1 MKNQSQG
8 RSASSNAQE
17 RTFKDYLATI
27 LRGKWIALGSLVV
40 GAGLAAL
47 VTFLMDPVYQAS
59 CQVLLNTRDLQSSIF
74 IESVRPV
81 RGENITQNEMT
92 ILQSKTL
99 ADSVAAA
106 ILRVKYI
113 PGTQSLLP
121 IVRSQADDASAD
133 SVATHTW
140 VSGMVTSVIEFEP
153 IRESDVIKI
162 TARAEHPAEAAL
174 LANTY
179 AEAYRDRNIYLS
191 RSKSRSFR
199 QFLEEQAAER
209 RRQLE
214 VTEDSLKGYME
225 RQGIV
230 SLDDESRKVIDQL
243 AQLEAS
249 RDEAGVQLRQERN
262 TLQAYQE
269 QLPQQETNVARV
281 MGEASDP
288 YIRLLQEQLAK
299 LEVQRDMVIAQNPS
313 AVGREIVNETT
324 REIDAQISALRLKLQ
339 KRTDD
344 FLRTLTAGQGSGIGD
359 AAGYLKSVKQKIL
372 EKEIEVQALEEKKK
386 AIESVI
392 ASYEVQFNRIPR
404 KNLDL
409 ARLQRS
415 RATNEKVYLMIEEKF
430 NEANITEQSNVG
442 YVEIIEPASV
452 PRRPSSPKP
461 LLNLALGAVFGL
473 ILGLGAI
480 FVRDYFDVRIHAPE
494 DIKRRGLQPLA
505 SVIRMNGIM
514 AAGDGHGGKARQPG
528 QTDPRLVTLHLPFSP
543 VAESFRQLRTNLSFS
558 RGGTPAGILL
568 ITSSAPGEGKSTTAT
583 NLAIAY
589 AQSGKR
595 ALLVDG
601 DLRKPSLD
609 ETFGAK
615 HKPGFTE
622 ILKRTATLE
631 SVAQRTPVEKLFLVS
646 SGSIPG
652 NSGELLS
659 ADVLREFLV
668 EARASFD
675 VVIFDSSP
683 LLAVSDP
690 SVLATFADATL
701 LVVAAGKTR
710 VQEIEQSQ
718 DILNNVGVKIA
729 GVVLNNFN
737 PREAYGFV
745 YKKDKMNYYYGYGN
759 RKAPGKSDG
768 APTRAGSTHTSSGQ
782 AS

>member
-8 RSASSNAQE
+8 KGVVSANQE
-17 RTFKDYLATI
+17 RSFKDYLATI
-27 LRGKWIALGSLVV
+27 LRGKWIALGALAG
-40 GAGLAAL
+40 GAGVAAL

-59 CQVLLNTRDLQSSIF
+59 CQVLLNTRDLQSSLF

-99 ADSVAAA
+99 ADSVAARL
-106 ILRVKYI
+106 LRVKFI
-113 PGTQSLLP
+113 PGSKALLP
-121 IVRSQADDASAD
+121 IVRSQAEDATAD
-133 SVATHTW
+133 SIATPTW
-140 VSGMVTSVIEFEP
+140 VSGMVTGVIEFEP
-153 IRESDVIKI
+153 VRESDVIRI
-162 TARAEHPAEAAL
+162 TAKAKHPAEAAL
-174 LANTY
+174 IANTY

-230 SLDDESRKVIDQL
+230 SLDDESRKIIDQL
-243 AQLEAS
+243 SQLEAA
-249 RDEAGVQLRQERN
+249 RDAAEVQLRQERN
-262 TLQAYQE
+262 TLQAYRE

-313 AVGREIVNETT
+313 VVGREIVNEAT
-324 REIDAQISALRLKLQ
+324 REVDAQISSLRLKLQ

-344 FLRTLTAGQGSGIGD
+344 FLRTLTPAQGGGVTD
-359 AAGYLKSVKQKIL
+359 AASYLKSVKQKIL

-386 AIESVI
+386 AISAVLGQ
-392 ASYEVQFNRIPR
+392 YEGQFNRIPR

-409 ARLQRS
+409 ARLQRA

-473 ILGLGAI
+473 LLGLGGVFA
-480 FVRDYFDVRIHAPE
+480 REYFDVRIHAPE
-494 DIKRRGLQPLA
+494 DLKRRGLHHLA
-505 SVIRMNGIM
+505 SVVRMNGIG
-514 AAGDGHGGKARQPG
+514 AAHETPEGKAATHG
-528 QTDPRLVTLHLPFSP
+528 QNDPRLVTLHLPFSP
-543 VAESFRQLRTNLSFS
+543 IAESFRQLRTNLSFA
-558 RGGTPAGILL
+558 RGGTPAGVLL
-568 ITSSAPGEGKSTTAT
+568 VTSASPGDGKSTAAA

-589 AQSGKR
+589 AQAGKR
-595 ALLVDG
+595 VLLVDG
-601 DLRKPSLD
+601 DLRKPTLD

-622 ILKRTATLE
+622 VLRRAATLE
-631 SVAQRTPVEKLFLVS
+631 SAAQRTLVDKLFLLS
-646 SGSIPG
+646 SGSIVG
-652 NSGELLS
+652 NAGELLG
-659 ADVLREFLV
+659 AEVVREFLV
-668 EARASFD
+668 EARSSYD

-690 SVLATFADATL
+690 SVLATFAEAVL
-701 LVVAAGKTR
+701 LVVASGRTR
-710 VQEIEQSQ
+710 AQEIEQSQ
-718 DILNNVGVKIA
+718 DILNNVSVKIT
-729 GVVLNNFN
+729 GVILNNFD
-737 PREAYGFV
+737 PRQAYGFV

-759 RKAPGKSDG
+759 RKAPHRSNGTPAK
-768 APTRAGSTHTSSGQ
+768 AGSAHSS
-782 AS
+782 

>member
-8 RSASSNAQE
+8 RGSTSPPNE
-17 RTFKDYLATI
+17 RAFKDYLATI
-27 LRGKWIALGSLVV
+27 FRGKWVVLGALAAGV
-40 GAGLAAL
+40 GLAAL
-47 VTFLMDPVYQAS
+47 ATSLMDPVYQSS
-59 CQVLLNTRDLQSSIF
+59 CQVLLNTRELQSSLF

-81 RGENITQNEMT
+81 RGENITQNEMS

-99 ADSVAAA
+99 AESVAARVLRVKFIPGTKTLLPVVRSTYDDAAPDSVANQ
-106 ILRVKYI
+106 
-113 PGTQSLLP
+113 GW
-121 IVRSQADDASAD
+121 
-133 SVATHTW
+133 VAGQ
-140 VSGMVTSVIEFEP
+140 VISVIDFEP
-153 IRESDVIKI
+153 IRESDVIRI
-162 TARAEHPAEAAL
+162 TARSPIPSEAAL
-174 LANTY
+174 IANMY

-199 QFLEEQAAER
+199 EFLEEQAAER

-214 VTEDSLKGYME
+214 VTEDTLKGYME
-225 RQGIV
+225 KQGIV
-230 SLDDESRKVIDQL
+230 SLDDESKKIIDQL
-243 AQLEAS
+243 AALEAT
-249 RDEAGVQLRQERN
+249 RDAATVQLRQEQN

-344 FLRTLTAGQGSGIGD
+344 FLRTLTPSQSGGAGD
-359 AAGYLKSVKQKIL
+359 AAGYLKAVKQQII
-372 EKEIEVQALEEKKK
+372 EKQIEVQALAEKKK
-386 AIESVI
+386 AVESVI
-392 ASYEVQFNRIPR
+392 AQYEVQFNRIPR

-461 LLNLALGAVFGL
+461 LLNIVLGVVLALIVGIGIVFT
-473 ILGLGAI
+473 
-480 FVRDYFDVRIHAPE
+480 REYFDVRIRAPE
-494 DIKRRGLQPLA
+494 DLKRRGLQTLA
-505 SVIRMNGIM
+505 SVARMNGL
-514 AAGDGHGGKARQPG
+514 AAAHDGQDGKAPQPG
-528 QTDPRLVTLHLPFSP
+528 HNDPRLVTLHLPFSP

-558 RGGTPAGILL
+558 RAGSPAGILL
-568 ITSSAPGEGKSTTAT
+568 ITSATPGEGKSTTAT

-595 ALLVDG
+595 VLLVDG
-601 DLRKPSLD
+601 DLRKPSLA
-609 ETFGAK
+609 EVFGAK
-615 HKPGFTE
+615 HKPGFTD
-622 ILKRTATLE
+622 ILRRSAALE
-631 SVAQRTPVEKLFLVS
+631 EVAQRTPVEKLFLLS
-646 SGSIPG
+646 SGSTPG
-652 NSGELLS
+652 NAGELLS
-659 ADVLREFLV
+659 ADLLREFLV
-668 EARASFD
+668 EARSAYD
-675 VVIFDSSP
+675 VVVFDSSP

-690 SVLATFADATL
+690 SVLATFADAIL
-701 LVVAAGKTR
+701 LVVSAGKTR

-718 DILNNVGVKIA
+718 DILNNVGIKIT
-729 GVVLNNFN
+729 GVILNNFDA
-737 PREAYGFV
+737 RLAYGFV
-745 YKKDKMNYYYGYGN
+745 YKKDKMNYYYGYGT
-759 RKAPGKSDG
+759 RKAGQKSNG
-768 APTRAGSTHTSSGQ
+768 TPTRTGSSHT
-782 AS
+782 A